1 MLDTLHPV
9 QTPEGVELNLRV
21 AGPVARGIAWG
32 TDFALR
38 IGLYLVLSVGL
49 GLLGRFGRG
58 LLLIGIFVVE
68 WFYPVFF
75 ELFSAGQTPGKKL
88 MGIRVVSDDG
98 TPVTWSASIARN
110 LLRFADLLP
119 GFYALGLASMLLD
132 SSFRRLGDLAAGT
145 IVVYPVPAAAPAR
158 TIPDALPLAPPLSL
172 ELSEQRAVIAYAE
185 RSPFLSEERALELAA
200 IPEPLLQG
208 DDPRHRLFR
217 IAAWLSGPGRAGTSA

>member
-1 MLDTLHPV
+1 MLDTIHRV

-32 TDFALR
+32 ADLALR
-38 IGLYLVLSVGL
+38 LALYAVLAIAL
-49 GLLGRFGRG
+49 GVLGRFGQG
-58 LLLIGIFVVE
+58 LMLIAVFVVE

-88 MGIRVVSDDG
+88 MGLRVVNDDG
-98 TPVTWSASIARN
+98 TPVTWSASVARN

-119 GFYALGLASMLLD
+119 FFYAAGLVSMLLD

-145 IVVYPVPAAAPAR
+145 IVVYPLSGGAPAR
-158 TIPDALPLAPPLSL
+158 AIPPAPPLAPPLAL

-185 RSPFLSEERALELAA
+185 RSPFLSDERARELAS
-200 IPEPLLQG
+200 IPEPLLGG
-208 DDPRHRLFR
+208 DDPRQKLFR
-217 IAAWLSGPGRAGTSA
+217 IAAWLSGQGGSSPAR

>member
-38 IGLYLVLSVGL
+38 TGLYLVLSVGF
-49 GLLGRFGRG
+49 GLLGRFGQG

-88 MGIRVVSDDG
+88 MGIRVVNDDG

-145 IVVYPVPAAAPAR
+145 IVVYPVPETAPSRA
-158 TIPDALPLAPPLSL
+158 IPDASPLAPPLSL

-185 RSPFLSEERALELAA
+185 RSPFLSEERALELAS

-208 DDPRHRLFR
+208 DDPRYRLFR
-217 IAAWLSGPGRAGTSA
+217 MAAWLSGPGRAGTSA